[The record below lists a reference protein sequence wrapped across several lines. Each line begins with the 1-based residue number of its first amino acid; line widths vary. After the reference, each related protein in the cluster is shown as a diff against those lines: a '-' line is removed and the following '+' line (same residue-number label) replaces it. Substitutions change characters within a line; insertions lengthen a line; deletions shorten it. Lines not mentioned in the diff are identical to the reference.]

1 MIAILTADIINSAQ
15 YETEAW
21 MRVLKAALSQWGE
34 APHDWEIYRGDEFQL
49 RTSPQQALK
58 IAVELKARLKCIKD
72 LDLRIA
78 IGLGDEQYRGQG
90 VSESNG
96 TAHQRSG
103 RMLEVLKKKK
113 KNMGIDTGS
122 PKHNRS
128 LNLVIDLAMDFMDSW
143 STVSAEIAKISL
155 AQPGI
160 TQTAIASE
168 LQIKQSAVSQ
178 RRKRARLSLVLDML
192 HYYTQ
197 ILKEI
202 QL

>member
-1 MIAILTADIINSAQ
+1 MIAIITADIVNSAQ

-21 MRVLKAALSQWGE
+21 MNVLKRALSQWGDT
-34 APHDWEIYRGDEFQL
+34 PHDWEIYRGDEFQL
-49 RTSPQQALK
+49 RTSPERALQ
-58 IAVELKARLKCIKD
+58 IAVELKARLKCIKN

-78 IGLGDEQYRGQG
+78 IGLGDEQFRGQG

-103 RMLEVLKKKK
+103 RMLEELKKKR
-113 KNMGIDTGS
+113 KNMGIDTGN
-122 PKHNRS
+122 PKHNQG
-128 LNLVIDLAMDFMDSW
+128 LNLIIDLAMDFMDSW
-143 STVSAEIAKISL
+143 STVSAEIVKVSL

-160 TQTAIASE
+160 TQTALARQ

-178 RRKRARLSLVLDML
+178 RRKRARYSLVLDVL
-192 HYYTQ
+192 QYYTQ

-202 QL
+202 